1 MPWPGE
7 CHMLIGLGLGYLSQ
21 LGWKAGR
28 EHSDWLRQVEVVA
41 VRELHMS
48 AGI

>member
-1 MPWPGE
+1 
-7 CHMLIGLGLGYLSQ
+7 MLIGLGLGYLSQ
-21 LGWKAGR
+21 LGWKARR

-41 VRELHMS
+41 VRALHMS